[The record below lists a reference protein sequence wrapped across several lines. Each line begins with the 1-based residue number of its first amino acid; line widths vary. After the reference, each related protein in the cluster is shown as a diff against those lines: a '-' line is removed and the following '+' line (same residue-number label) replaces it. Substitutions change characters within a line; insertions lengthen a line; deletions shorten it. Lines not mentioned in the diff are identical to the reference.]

1 MDAAPAM
8 NKPFSPSRS
17 DRNLTRPAEFLDA
30 ETEQALARAWR
41 DRGDTAARNRLITAP
56 RALAL
61 APARRAAGPG
71 RAPDDDVIQQAN
83 IGLLKA
89 AERFDPERGFRFST
103 YAAWWIRAEIQDY
116 RMRSWSL
123 VRLGNS
129 PALRRLF
136 FNLRRVEARLR
147 MTGEVPDDQIDA
159 AIAAELDVDVAQVAA
174 MRQRLAA
181 RDGSLNRPAM
191 GEEGSEIQELIEDP
205 DADTEAEVGARI
217 DRRAFWSTVAGH
229 MQTLP
234 EREREI
240 VIASFV
246 QEPPKTLAELGDA
259 YGISRERVRQLR
271 ERGIERLRKAFATE
285 ATAFQP

>member
-1 MDAAPAM
+1 M
-8 NKPFSPSRS
+8 NKPFTPPRN
-17 DRNLTRPAEFLDA
+17 DRTLTRPAEFLDA

-41 DRGDTAARNRLITAP
+41 DRGDTAARNRLITAH

-61 APARRAAGPG
+61 AAARRAAGPG

-147 MTGEVPDDQIDA
+147 MTGEVPEDQMDA
-159 AIAAELDVDVAQVAA
+159 AIAAELEVDVDQVAA
-174 MRQRLAA
+174 MRQRLSA
-181 RDGSLNRPAM
+181 RDGSLNRPAL
-191 GEEGSEIQELIEDP
+191 GEEGSEIQELLEDP

-217 DRRAFWSTVAGH
+217 DRRAFWSSVAGH
-229 MQTLP
+229 MQALP

-246 QEPPKTLAELGDA
+246 QEPPKTLAELGEA

-271 ERGIERLRKAFATE
+271 ERGIERLRKAFATD
-285 ATAFQP
+285 ASAFQS

>member
-1 MDAAPAM
+1 M
-8 NKPFSPSRS
+8 NKPFTPPRA
-17 DRNLTRPAEFLDA
+17 DRKLARPAEFLDA
-30 ETEQALARAWR
+30 ETELELARAWR
-41 DRGDTAARNRLITAP
+41 ERGDTAARNRLVTAH

-61 APARRAAGPG
+61 AAARRAAGPG
-71 RAPDDDVIQQAN
+71 RMPDDDVIQQAN

-89 AERFDPERGFRFST
+89 AERFDPDKGFRFST

-136 FNLRRVEARLR
+136 FNLRRVESRLR
-147 MTGEVPDDQIDA
+147 MTGEVAEVELDA
-159 AIAAELDVDVAQVAA
+159 AIAAELGVDEQQVAA

-191 GEEGSEIQELIEDP
+191 GEEGSEIQELLEDP
-205 DADTEAEVGARI
+205 DADTETRVGESL
-217 DRRAFWSTVAGH
+217 DRRAFWKSVASH
-229 MQTLP
+229 MQSLP

-246 QEPPKTLAELGDA
+246 QEPPKTLAELGET

-271 ERGIERLRKAFATE
+271 ERGLERLRKAFSTE
-285 ATAFQP
+285 AAAFQS

>member
-1 MDAAPAM
+1 LAA
-8 NKPFSPSRS
+8 
-17 DRNLTRPAEFLDA
+17 
-30 ETEQALARAWR
+30 
-41 DRGDTAARNRLITAP
+41 
-56 RALAL
+56 
-61 APARRAAGPG
+61 ARRAAGPG

-147 MTGEVPDDQIDA
+147 MTGEVPDDQMDV
-159 AIAAELDVDVAQVAA
+159 AIAAELEVDVDQVAA

-181 RDGSLNRPAM
+181 RDGSLNRPAL
-191 GEEGSEIQELIEDP
+191 GEEGSEIQELLEDP

-217 DRRAFWSTVAGH
+217 DRRAFWSSVAGH
-229 MQTLP
+229 MQSLP

-246 QEPPKTLAELGDA
+246 QEPPKTLAELGEA

-271 ERGIERLRKAFATE
+271 ERGIERLRKAFATD
-285 ATAFQP
+285 AAAFQP